1 MMFLSIK
8 KLYKWFIIFF
18 RTNKLKIIIT
28 NKSTIVILKL
38 SFKKKNSVKVNNRD
52 KNNGCISCFKNV
64 KKLSAYLFFNLK
76 KKDIIKYNEDIYIE
90 KL

>member
-1 MMFLSIK
+1 M
-8 KLYKWFIIFF
+8 
-18 RTNKLKIIIT
+18 T
-28 NKSTIVILKL
+28 NKSAIVILKLKL

-52 KNNGCISCFKNV
+52 KNNGCISCFKKV

-76 KKDIIKYNEDIYIE
+76 KKDIIKYIEDIYIE

>member
-38 SFKKKNSVKVNNRD
+38 SFKKKNSVKVNKRD
-52 KNNGCISCFKNV
+52 KNNGC
-64 KKLSAYLFFNLK
+64 
-76 KKDIIKYNEDIYIE
+76 
-90 KL
+90 

>member
-38 SFKKKNSVKVNNRD
+38 SFKKKNSVKVNKRD
-52 KNNGCISCFKNV
+52 KNNGCISCFKKV
-64 KKLSAYLFFNLK
+64 KKLSPYLFFNLK
-76 KKDIIKYNEDIYIE
+76 KKDIIKYTEDTYIE